1 MTRHASE
8 TNSKKVDEAGEEFL
22 DELLRRFHCER
33 SELNIIPR
41 RASEAPAP
49 VAPTPIIADEFM
61 TQLRKYFNCDSSFAE
76 DVPADGYGQV
86 ESAAR

>member
-1 MTRHASE
+1 MRSLE
-8 TNSKKVDEAGEEFL
+8 EAGQAFQA
-22 DELLRRFHCER
+22 ELLRRFHCER

-61 TQLRKYFNCDSSFAE
+61 SQLRKYFHCDSSFAE
-76 DVPADGYGQV
+76 
-86 ESAAR
+86 EER